1 MLYLTLRQ
9 YQYVVAVAD
18 AGSMTGAA
26 LVLSV
31 SQPSLS
37 VAITRVEQRL
47 EQQIFVRRKGATIS
61 ITPFGYQFVEQ
72 ARSLLQNAIA
82 IEQFGSV
89 ARPFVVGCFEDIA
102 PWYLTKALN
111 SLRLNFPD
119 MSFEGREGRFSQLAS
134 DIREGRIDL
143 AISYDIGF
151 DDNFILQKV
160 KDVTPVAFVSP
171 SHPLAAFSSLGLQQ
185 LSNAAL
191 ILSAEE
197 LSLGYVMRIFE
208 EAGMKMN
215 VEYKTASLE
224 MMRSLAAQGAGVGIS
239 YSNPP
244 ANISYDGQ
252 PIVTIPINASETVAD
267 IVLIRSRLVDPS
279 PSIGAISDILTTI

>member
-18 AGSMTGAA
+18 ASSMTDAA
-26 LVLSV
+26 LALNV

-37 VAITRVEQRL
+37 VAITRVEARL
-47 EQQIFVRRKGATIS
+47 DRKIFVRRKGATIS

-72 ARSLLQNAIA
+72 ARDLLHNATA
-82 IEQFGSV
+82 IEQLGRA
-89 ARPFVVGCFEDIA
+89 ARPFVLGCFEDIA
-102 PWYLTKALN
+102 PWYLTKALHV
-111 SLRLNFPD
+111 LRLHFPT

-134 DIREGRIDL
+134 DITEGRIDL

-151 DDNFILQKV
+151 DDTFLRQKI
-160 KDVTPVAFVSP
+160 KDLAPVAFVSP
-171 SHPLAAFSSLGLQQ
+171 THPLATFNTLSLHQ
-185 LSNAAL
+185 LTQYQL

-224 MMRSLAAQGAGVGIS
+224 MMRSLAAQGVGVGIS

-252 PIVTIPINASETVAD
+252 PIVTIPINASEAVAD

>member
-18 AGSMTGAA
+18 ASSMTDAA
-26 LVLSV
+26 LALNV

-37 VAITRVEQRL
+37 VAITRVEARL
-47 EQQIFVRRKGATIS
+47 DRKIFVRRKGATIS

-72 ARSLLQNAIA
+72 ARDLLHNATA
-82 IEQFGSV
+82 IEQLGRA
-89 ARPFVVGCFEDIA
+89 ARPFVLGCFEDIA
-102 PWYLTKALN
+102 PWYLTKALYA
-111 SLRLNFPD
+111 LRLNFPA

-134 DIREGRIDL
+134 DISEGRIDL

-151 DDNFILQKV
+151 DDTFLRQKI
-160 KDVTPVAFVSP
+160 KDVAPVAFVSP
-171 SHPLAAFSSLGLQQ
+171 THPLATFSTLSLHQ
-185 LSNAAL
+185 LTQHPL

-208 EAGMKMN
+208 EAGLKMN
-215 VEYKTASLE
+215 VEHRTASLE
-224 MMRSLAAQGAGVGIS
+224 MMRSLAAQGTGVGVS

-244 ANISYDGQ
+244 SAISYDGQ
-252 PIVTIPINASETVAD
+252 PLVTIPISAPEAVAD
-267 IVLIRSRLVDPS
+267 IVLVQSNLVEPS
-279 PSIGAISDILTTI
+279 SKVIAVSEVLVAI